1 MLDSFVN
8 FLHLMATALWIGG
21 AAYSHFILIPS
32 LKEIDPQQSGKLQG
46 IVAKRFSILAWGSIL
61 TLIVTGILKTPSDM
75 MLDASSDMGQI
86 LFVKHLLIAVILV
99 VGVTIGAYV
108 VPNMRKHAPAP
119 GEAPS
124 PDFLAFRNRLGRFAT
139 INLVLGVLVVFCAS
153 MLW

>member
-1 MLDSFVN
+1 MFDSFVN

-46 IVAKRFSILAWGSIL
+46 IIAKRFSILAWGSIL
-61 TLIVTGILKTPSDM
+61 TLLVTGFLKTPSD
-75 MLDASSDMGQI
+75 LLFDTTSDMGQI
-86 LFVKHLLIAVILV
+86 LLVKHLLIAVILA

-108 VPNMRKHAPAP
+108 VPNLRKHTPAP
-119 GEAPS
+119 GQAPT
-124 PDFLAFRNRLGRFAT
+124 PDFLSFRNRLSRFAT